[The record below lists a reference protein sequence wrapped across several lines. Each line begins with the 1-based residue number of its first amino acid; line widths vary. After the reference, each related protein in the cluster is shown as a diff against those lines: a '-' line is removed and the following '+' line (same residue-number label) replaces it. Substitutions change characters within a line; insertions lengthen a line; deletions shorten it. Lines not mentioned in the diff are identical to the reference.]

1 MWKQK
6 ALASATQICYNRQ
19 QEKPAVSDPKKGF
32 YMRNAID
39 IDIQIDPSCAEP
51 KVIIRAERMTPEI
64 DNIVHAIESA
74 TNNAYPIV
82 TAYSGDTMVL
92 LSQREIIR
100 VYLENRKLIAWTDRG
115 GFVARGTLA
124 EMEAVLD
131 RGRFLRI
138 SRSELINLYRV
149 SSFDFSLSGTIQ
161 VRFDDGSVS
170 WVARRYVRA
179 IQKTLGLV

>member
-1 MWKQK
+1 M
-6 ALASATQICYNRQ
+6 QICYNRQ

-39 IDIQIDPSCAEP
+39 IDIQIDPSCVEP

-82 TAYSGDTMVL
+82 TAYSGDMMVL

-131 RGRFLRI
+131 RSRFLRI

-161 VRFDDGSVS
+161 VLFDDGSVS